1 MMFNDWYIVYSSDN
15 IVKSSSAGSTEDLKI
30 FLIYKETLDFLLK
43 KMSGHSMVNSIMLWL
58 HSWISL
64 LNKHKFS

>member
-1 MMFNDWYIVYSSDN
+1 MMFTDWNIVYSSDN

-43 KMSGHSMVNSIMLWL
+43 KNVRSFNG
-58 HSWISL
+58 
-64 LNKHKFS
+64 